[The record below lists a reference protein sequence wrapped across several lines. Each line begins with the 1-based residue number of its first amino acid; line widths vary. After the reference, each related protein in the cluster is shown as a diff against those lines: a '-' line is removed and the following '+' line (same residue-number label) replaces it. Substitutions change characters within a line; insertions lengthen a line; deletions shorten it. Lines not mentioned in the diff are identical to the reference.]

1 MRKSIKF
8 LKIYLPPVLIY
19 GLISLASH
27 LPGSRFPSGIPDF
40 LPHFI
45 EYGVLSFFFMR
56 MFQGRARLRI
66 ITAGLISLLLLAA
79 LDEFHQY
86 FIPTRYFSLKDLFAD
101 LLGIMTGI
109 GWYVKLSVKR
119 KMDAL
124 L

>member
-1 MRKSIKF
+1 M
-8 LKIYLPPVLIY
+8 
-19 GLISLASH
+19 
-27 LPGSRFPSGIPDF
+27 
-40 LPHFI
+40 
-45 EYGVLSFFFMR
+45 
-56 MFQGRARLRI
+56 RI